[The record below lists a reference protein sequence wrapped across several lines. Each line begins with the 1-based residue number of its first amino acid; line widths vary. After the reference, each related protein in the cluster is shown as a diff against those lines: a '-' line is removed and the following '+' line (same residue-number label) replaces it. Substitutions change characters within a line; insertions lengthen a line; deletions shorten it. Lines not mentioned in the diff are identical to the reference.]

1 MSTPAA
7 NVTTVMIADPHQLF
21 RQSLATLIE
30 CDPHFRVV
38 GEAGTGRDA
47 ITRAVDLRPDILLLD
62 LMMPITPGLVALRE
76 ISQLAPC
83 VRTVLL
89 AGSVGDSDIVEAL
102 QLGARGVLMKHAT
115 TEMLF
120 RSLRA
125 VMAGEFW
132 VGRECVG
139 EIVDRMRERAFPS
152 DAAPRQATCG
162 FTERQLQII
171 SALIEG
177 ASNADIARQF
187 SISATTV
194 KYHLSHMFEKAG
206 VSNRLELALF
216 AVQHRLD
223 PTFYQ
228 R

>member
-21 RQSLATLIE
+21 RQSRATLIQ
-30 CDPHFRVV
+30 CDAHFRVV
-38 GEAGTGRDA
+38 GEAATGPDA
-47 ITRAVDLRPDILLLD
+47 IARAVDLRPDILLLD

-76 ISQLAPC
+76 ISRVMPP

-89 AGSVGDSDIVEAL
+89 AASVGDSDIVEAL
-102 QLGARGVLMKHAT
+102 QFGARGVLMKQST